1 MTGQRLMAAF
11 PLLKEP
17 ELVLLP
23 AFSLRKEK
31 KQRLGDPQRS
41 REKEK
46 ESEKQ
51 NKMETNY

>member
-23 AFSLRKEK
+23 ALSLRKEK
-31 KQRLGDPQRS
+31 KQRLGDTQRS